1 MSRIYDRIRRTY
13 SSRNEE
19 IIAGLIESAG
29 AAHTP
34 TPEVVIRRKATE
46 ISSIMASIHGGDW
59 RVEIDHQSGFV
70 LIAPR
75 PAREQR
81 TSR

>member
-1 MSRIYDRIRRTY
+1 MSRIYDRIRKTY
-13 SSRNEE
+13 KTRNDE

-29 AAHTP
+29 AQHTP
-34 TPEVVIRRKATE
+34 SPEVVVRRKATE
-46 ISSIMASIHGGDW
+46 ISSIMASLHGGDW